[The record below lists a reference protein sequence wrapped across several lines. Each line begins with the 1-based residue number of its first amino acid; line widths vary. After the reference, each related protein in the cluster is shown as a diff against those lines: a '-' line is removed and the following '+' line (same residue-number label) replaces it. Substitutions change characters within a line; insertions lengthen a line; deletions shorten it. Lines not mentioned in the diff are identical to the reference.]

1 MNEVR
6 KIAMIIIYRNL
17 IMKKLLPLMMLATA
31 LLAACQQD
39 ENNTGASAEPVSISP
54 VITRATDVNFETGDQ
69 IGLTITKADGTV
81 YAANQQMTYDGV
93 FSGNLN
99 WYSEGND
106 KSTLLAYYPYS
117 STGVPTTFSIA
128 ADQST
133 TGYETS
139 DLMAASKGDVMPTV
153 NSVTMVFKH
162 LLTRIAINVD
172 NESGS
177 DVKSIV
183 LQGAKPTATL
193 NLTTL
198 SATIDATSTAADITT
213 HPITAN
219 QTTAYYAIVV
229 PQTVAFTVVV
239 TTADGKQL
247 SQSLVSTELEGGL
260 QYNVGIR
267 VLPNNIEV
275 SLSGQITQ
283 WGDGGAIGPDTQ
295 GPSYEE
301 HETYFL
307 YDGVQYNFTTLANGS
322 TWMTTPMRYVPTGL
336 TPSSDP
342 TNDNAH
348 IWYPYSSDGTNTTAL
363 TDDASIAQYGY
374 LYDMQA
380 ALGKEITADNFTTF
394 EGAQGI
400 CPPGWHIPTQLE
412 WYNLVGATT
421 GTAPSGADANPLF
434 YDATIKGAKAT
445 SLIDAI
451 NFQFTGFR
459 SKSSATTTGSY
470 SAGIID
476 TAPLAQ
482 WSGRPK
488 MSYYMSS
495 TAYAASKSQQF
506 FGVMSTINGSYP
518 EGRLTLSYSAPSNGV
533 PLRCVKNPAT
543 TTN

>member
-1 MNEVR
+1 
-6 KIAMIIIYRNL
+6 
-17 IMKKLLPLMMLATA
+17 MKKLLTLTLAA
-31 LLAACQQD
+31 VLLGACQQD
-39 ENNTGASAEPVSISP
+39 ENNVGAGGMPISISP
-54 VITRATDVNFETGDQ
+54 VITRATEVDFETGDK
-69 IGLTITKADGTV
+69 IGLNITKADGTA
-81 YAANQQMTYDGV
+81 YATNAELTYNGTFKGSLD
-93 FSGNLN
+93 
-99 WYSEGND
+99 WYAEGND
-106 KSTLLAYYPYS
+106 KSTLMAYYPYDS
-117 STGVPTTFSIA
+117 NGVPTTYTVQ

-133 TGYETS
+133 TGYAAS
-139 DLMAASKGDVMPTV
+139 DLMAATKTDILPTV
-153 NSVTMVFKH
+153 NAVTMVFKH
-162 LLTRIAINVD
+162 LLARIAINVD

-177 DVKSIV
+177 EVSAV
-183 LQGAKPTATL
+183 TLQGALPTATL
-193 NLTTL
+193 DLANLG
-198 SATIDATSTAADITT
+198 ATVDATSTATDITT
-213 HPITAN
+213 HPIVAN
-219 QTTAYYAIVV
+219 NVTAYYAIVV

-239 TTADGKQL
+239 KTADGKSLAQK
-247 SQSLVSTELEGGL
+247 LVSTELKNGY

-267 VLPNNIEV
+267 VLPDNIKV
-275 SLSGQITQ
+275 SLTGEISQ
-283 WGDGGAIGPDTQ
+283 WTDGGAIGPDTQ

-322 TWMTTPMRYVPTGL
+322 TWMTTPMRYVPAGL

-342 TNDNAH
+342 TDDNAH

-400 CPPGWHIPTQLE
+400 CPPEWHIPTQLE
-412 WYNLVGATT
+412 WYNLVGATV

-451 NFQFTGFR
+451 NYQFTGFR
-459 SKSSATTTGSY
+459 SKNSATTAGSY
-470 SAGIID
+470 NAGIID